1 MLNSQRERHARHQ
14 ADLAFSRRLLRL
26 HVALGW
32 VPALLLF
39 LHGLMFQSSA
49 AMVWWLCSLA
59 MVPVIKGGRDV
70 ARVILG
76 WFCLLGA
83 AGFGWLMLGSAS
95 LQTPESAPRLGR
107 DWLPVWA
114 SLGMV
119 LYLVLGLIFLMN
131 ARLKKAV
138 TRGFYRW

>member
-1 MLNSQRERHARHQ
+1 MLNSQRERHFRHQ
-14 ADLAFSRRLLRL
+14 SDLLFARRLLRL

-32 VPALLLF
+32 VPALLLL
-39 LHGLMFQSSA
+39 LHDLLFQSSA
-49 AMVWWLCSLA
+49 AMVWWLCSLV

-70 ARVILG
+70 ARVGLG
-76 WFCLLGA
+76 WFYLLGA
-83 AGFGWLMLGSAS
+83 AGCGWLLVVTAA
-95 LQTPESAPRLGR
+95 LPVPDTAPRLGR

-114 SLGMV
+114 SV
-119 LYLVLGLIFLMN
+119 VAVFYLTLGLIFLRN